1 MEMRMSMRVR
11 MRRRARGRGSRRR
24 LMVRRK
30 IGANGLKITAPW
42 TPSGRPG
49 SAIRNFGPL
58 EGPPGPCTQAF
69 CCSGGPVHHPLD
81 SIWAPRGC
89 DQEFR
94 ASRGPPWAV
103 HPIQKGPPGR
113 PSARPEVAPEGL
125 GAIFEL
131 LKKRWFLCYFE
142 PSDRSSGVKGAKKRA
157 KMEDQDAPRGQTP
170 GIKAK

>member
-1 MEMRMSMRVR
+1 MLFENLDLNR
-11 MRRRARGRGSRRR
+11 
-24 LMVRRK
+24 
-30 IGANGLKITAPW
+30 
-42 TPSGRPG
+42 
-49 SAIRNFGPL
+49 
-58 EGPPGPCTQAF
+58 CAF
-69 CCSGGPVHHPLD
+69 CCSGSPVHRPLD
-81 SIWAPRGC
+81 PIWAPREC